1 MDSQNTVSIYL
12 DQLKVGMS
20 KDKLEKIKAD
30 IFDLFN
36 ENEKKILITKCT
48 NELLES
54 KYKSLQKLSR
64 KVILNYGDLIRITNS
79 YLNKSKNFMKE
90 DDKNPWNRFNLSLN
104 FDNKKDSEE
113 NYYNNKEEIIEKT
126 KDKLKEKTKETQE
139 KRKPLIGF
147 SKNYEIYN
155 SKKIENKN
163 CKIYPLN
170 FEDSI
175 KTDKNREDNYDNIEE
190 DRYNNIE
197 EDRYNNIDREKFDQS
212 CKEVINITDDIF
224 NQINK
229 MKKRLKEKYN
239 IDFSDYKIE
248 EKAYLKKNEE
258 EEKKDLEKKEEYKHP
273 ESYYLD
279 IINKLKKENLYLQ
292 QNSSVKLA
300 KKFNNAE
307 EENTP
312 VKNDIKYNF
321 TIQESNNYD
330 EDYKETDYEFTFA
343 ENLDIFYND
352 ILDIFL
358 SKNHNYEEK
367 YYQLLDLYAGYKTY
381 FLDFISN
388 KIIYNI
394 DKLIYHENY
403 DNLETDDDFREL
415 CLDFYDIINYKL
427 ISEYLDIKKKEY

>member
-1 MDSQNTVSIYL
+1 
-12 DQLKVGMS
+12 
-20 KDKLEKIKAD
+20 
-30 IFDLFN
+30 
-36 ENEKKILITKCT
+36 
-48 NELLES
+48 
-54 KYKSLQKLSR
+54 
-64 KVILNYGDLIRITNS
+64 
-79 YLNKSKNFMKE
+79 
-90 DDKNPWNRFNLSLN
+90 
-104 FDNKKDSEE
+104 
-113 NYYNNKEEIIEKT
+113 
-126 KDKLKEKTKETQE
+126 
-139 KRKPLIGF
+139 
-147 SKNYEIYN
+147 
-155 SKKIENKN
+155 
-163 CKIYPLN
+163 
-170 FEDSI
+170 
-175 KTDKNREDNYDNIEE
+175 
-190 DRYNNIE
+190 
-197 EDRYNNIDREKFDQS
+197 
-212 CKEVINITDDIF
+212 
-224 NQINK
+224 